1 MRKSALFAVVVC
13 AALGA
18 IIVTAVAQEEEAPRQ
33 GSQRTEAD
41 REAAAAQ
48 RAARFRAA
56 REAQQQGIEEQPDAE
71 APAFRRGPS
80 TTRVQR
86 EGGFGSSSSA
96 QFGSRGSRG
105 QAQEV
110 AAPAAP
116 GRAVQ
121 IELLMVELSADAK
134 DAKAAID
141 LGASTDDI
149 RLSVEKLAGEGKLQL
164 VSHIR
169 LSTLEQLPAT
179 FQVGEM
185 VPVVTGRQVAAGGGR
200 GGSPFTAASVSYEN
214 VGTIVSVTPG
224 IDGDDAILEIT
235 AEKSRVEN
243 QQMPETDDASTP
255 LPPRRSTSTVR
266 STVRVRNRSYVVA
279 GGATFAGD
287 DGRKEM
293 LVLVTARF

>member
-1 MRKSALFAVVVC
+1 MRKSALIAVFVC

-18 IIVTAVAQEEEAPRQ
+18 MIVTAVAQQEESPRVRR
-33 GSQRTEAD
+33 QRTDAERAV
-41 REAAAAQ
+41 AAQ
-48 RAARFRAA
+48 R
-56 REAQQQGIEEQPDAE
+56 
-71 APAFRRGPS
+71 
-80 TTRVQR
+80 
-86 EGGFGSSSSA
+86 SA
-96 QFGSRGSRG
+96 QFRSAIEAQVDEEGQPAAEGQPFRGRQPAVGGQRDNPLGDGGDSRFGTRSRRAEV
-105 QAQEV
+105 QAV
-110 AAPAAP
+110 AAPASP
-116 GRAVQ
+116 GRAVT

-141 LGASTDDI
+141 LGASADDI
-149 RLSVEKLAGEGKLQL
+149 RLTVEKLAGEGKLQL

-185 VPVVTGRQVAAGGGR
+185 VPVVTGRQVVSGGGR

-266 STVRVRNRSYVVA
+266 STVRVSNGSYVVA
-279 GGATFAGD
+279 GGATFAGE

-293 LVLVTARF
+293 LVLVTAKF

>member
-18 IIVTAVAQEEEAPRQ
+18 MIVTAVAQQEEAPRQ

-41 REAAAAQ
+41 REAAAE

-56 REAQQQGIEEQPDAE
+56 REAQQQDIEEQPDAE

-141 LGASTDDI
+141 LGASADDI

-185 VPVVTGRQVAAGGGR
+185 VPVVTGRQVVGGGGR

-266 STVRVRNRSYVVA
+266 STVRVPNGSYVVA
-279 GGATFAGD
+279 GGATFAGE

>member
-18 IIVTAVAQEEEAPRQ
+18 IIVTAVAQEEESPRVRR
-33 GSQRTEAD
+33 QRTDAERAV
-41 REAAAAQ
+41 AAQ
-48 RAARFRAA
+48 R
-56 REAQQQGIEEQPDAE
+56 
-71 APAFRRGPS
+71 
-80 TTRVQR
+80 
-86 EGGFGSSSSA
+86 SA
-96 QFGSRGSRG
+96 QFRSAIEAQVDEEGQPAAEGQPFRGRQPAVGGQRDNPLGDGGDSRFGTRSRRAEV
-105 QAQEV
+105 QAV
-110 AAPAAP
+110 AAPASP
-116 GRAVQ
+116 GRAVT

-141 LGASTDDI
+141 LGASADDI
-149 RLSVEKLAGEGKLQL
+149 RLTVEKLAGEGKLQL

-185 VPVVTGRQVAAGGGR
+185 VPVVTGRQVVGGGR
-200 GGSPFTAASVSYEN
+200 GGVATAASVSYEN

-243 QQMPETDDASTP
+243 QQLPETDDASTP

-266 STVRVRNRSYVVA
+266 STVRVPHGSYVVA
-279 GGATFAGD
+279 GGATFAGE

>member
-1 MRKSALFAVVVC
+1 MLKSALFAVVVC

-18 IIVTAVAQEEEAPRQ
+18 MIVTAVAQQEDAPRQ

-41 REAAAAQ
+41 REAAAE

-56 REAQQQGIEEQPDAE
+56 REAQQQGEEGQPAAE
-71 APAFRRGPS
+71 GQPFRGRQPAVGG
-80 TTRVQR
+80 QR
-86 EGGFGSSSSA
+86 ENPLGDGGDSRFGTR
-96 QFGSRGSRG
+96 SRRAEV
-105 QAQEV
+105 QAV
-110 AAPAAP
+110 AAPASP
-116 GRAVQ
+116 GRAVT

-141 LGASTDDI
+141 LGASADDI
-149 RLSVEKLAGEGKLQL
+149 RLTVEKLAGEGKLQL

-185 VPVVTGRQVAAGGGR
+185 VPVVTGRQVVGGGR
-200 GGSPFTAASVSYEN
+200 GGVATAASVSYEN

-266 STVRVRNRSYVVA
+266 STVRVPNGSYVVA